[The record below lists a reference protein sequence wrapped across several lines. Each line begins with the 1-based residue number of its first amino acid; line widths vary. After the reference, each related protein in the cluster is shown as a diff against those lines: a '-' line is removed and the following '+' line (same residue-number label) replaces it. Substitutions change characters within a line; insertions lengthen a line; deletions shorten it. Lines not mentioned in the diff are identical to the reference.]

1 MTPEEVKNHF
11 GSVRA
16 ASKAIGLNRMTIYQ
30 WIKKNEVPLLRQ
42 YQIERITNKKL
53 KAKD

>member
-1 MTPEEVKNHF
+1 MTPQEVKEHF
-11 GSVRA
+11 GGVRA

-30 WIKKNEVPLLRQ
+30 WIKKNHVPQLRQ
-42 YQIERITNKKL
+42 YQIERLTNKKL